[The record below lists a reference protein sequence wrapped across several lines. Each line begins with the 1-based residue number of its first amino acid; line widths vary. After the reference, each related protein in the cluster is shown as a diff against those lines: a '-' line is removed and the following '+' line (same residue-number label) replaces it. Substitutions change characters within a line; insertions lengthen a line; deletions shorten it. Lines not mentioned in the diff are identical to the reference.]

1 MVDQE
6 LTEHGKR
13 ATRWARR
20 MSEYDRLSECTK
32 DSLFTQA
39 GELRKVHALDA
50 GMSKL
55 DLVTCILDVTHPV

>member
-1 MVDQE
+1 
-6 LTEHGKR
+6 
-13 ATRWARR
+13 